1 MKEYLFTVIAA
12 ALITSVVS
20 ILSPS
25 GERGGLSKHVG
36 LLTALFLVCVL
47 ASPIKDTVEQLRSWA
62 DGDLPL
68 LEGVQKEDFEGM
80 ADTAADLASKRYFG
94 QMLTETLQAQFDLK
108 DETVRCV
115 VQWKETDGKA
125 TPTGVTVILSK
136 NAIWQD
142 PHAIAEYVKALLDCP
157 CQVALE

>member
-12 ALITSVVS
+12 AMITSVVS

-68 LEGVQKEDFEGM
+68 LDSVQKEDFEGIT
-80 ADTAADLASKRYFG
+80 DTAADLASKRYFA
-94 QMLTETLQAQFDLK
+94 QMLTETLQTQFDLK

-125 TPTGVTVILSK
+125 TPTGVTVILSG
-136 NAIWQD
+136 NGIWQD
-142 PHAIAEYVKALLDCP
+142 PHEIEEYVKALLDCP